1 MLSGTRTLVILPALV
16 IALTVSSCTSTPE
29 TEATPSTEASPSASP
44 SPSIEPAPELVLPT
58 CDAMFSADMVAT
70 LTGEG
75 RVAEASVTGPPSS
88 NADTVVTFEGQAET
102 VRCGWILPAS
112 ESGSSTA
119 IAFIDDATRSE
130 IESTLTA
137 GGFAASSV
145 LGGSGFS
152 VENQG
157 ELSSSTEFHL
167 IVDGVWFFTL
177 YFGGDAQALTV
188 DAAEQ
193 LLP

>member
-1 MLSGTRTLVILPALV
+1 MLTGIRPLVILSALV
-16 IALTVSSCTSTPE
+16 ITLTVSSCAPTPE
-29 TEATPSTEASPSASP
+29 PEETPTTEASPSESASP
-44 SPSIEPAPELVLPT
+44 SVEPAPELALPT

-75 RVAEASVTGPPSS
+75 RVAEASVTGPASS
-88 NADTVVTFEGQAET
+88 NGDIVVTFEGQTES

-119 IAFIDDATRSE
+119 IAFIDDATRSD

-137 GGFAASSV
+137 GGFTASSA
-145 LGGSGFS
+145 LGGSAFS
-152 VENQG
+152 IENQG

-167 IVDGVWFFTL
+167 IVDGVWFFTI
-177 YFGGDAQALTV
+177 YFGGDAEALTI